1 MLDVDFLG
9 ATLLVLILES
19 PCTIVGRY
27 IASIS
32 SNISCQQDHHNKRKA
47 NELQNIL
54 ISVLQ
59 AEKGRECHKLPSLV
73 NLSQHM
79 LNRVGKEEFEKLSDV
94 PEWSVFDLSDAL
106 FDKFLLFFKL
116 EAEMRPEE
124 RKERREKGLGKAT
137 ALAERGGKAGE
148 GDERKTLEEK
158 SDLEASFAEEAEVK
172 CNADQ
177 VVEKLSFPLFH
188 SLKMENRWRRNCAL
202 FPPALRLDFTCVPA
216 ATVPSIADRCTR
228 KSSAKSL
235 QPLAVLDKKVYD
247 LSLEFQ

>member
-1 MLDVDFLG
+1 
-9 ATLLVLILES
+9 
-19 PCTIVGRY
+19 
-27 IASIS
+27 
-32 SNISCQQDHHNKRKA
+32 
-47 NELQNIL
+47 
-54 ISVLQ
+54 
-59 AEKGRECHKLPSLV
+59 
-73 NLSQHM
+73 M

-94 PEWSVFDLSDAL
+94 PEWSVFDLSDTL

-116 EAEMRPEE
+116 EAEMRHAAVSEE
-124 RKERREKGLGKAT
+124 RKERREKCLGKAS

-148 GDERKTLEEK
+148 GDKMKTLEEVKEK
-158 SDLEASFAEEAEVK
+158 SDLEASFAEEAEVR
-172 CNADQ
+172 CNAEQ
-177 VVEKLSFPLFH
+177 VVEKFSFPLFQ
-188 SLKMENRWRRNCAL
+188 SLKIENRWRRSCAL

>member
-9 ATLLVLILES
+9 ATLLALILES

-27 IASIS
+27 IAIIS
-32 SNISCQQDHHNKRKA
+32 SNISCQQAFVSLFGKAMSQWPMANGQDHYYKRKA

-148 GDERKTLEEK
+148 GDKMKTLEEVKEK
-158 SDLEASFAEEAEVK
+158 SDLEASFAEEAEIR
-172 CNADQ
+172 CNAEQ
-177 VVEKLSFPLFH
+177 VVEKFSFPLFQ
-188 SLKMENRWRRNCAL
+188 SLK
-202 FPPALRLDFTCVPA
+202 
-216 ATVPSIADRCTR
+216 I
-228 KSSAKSL
+228 
-235 QPLAVLDKKVYD
+235 
-247 LSLEFQ
+247 

>member
-9 ATLLVLILES
+9 AMLLVLILES

-32 SNISCQQDHHNKRKA
+32 SNISCQQDHHYKRKA

-148 GDERKTLEEK
+148 GDKMKTLEEVK
-158 SDLEASFAEEAEVK
+158 ELQSDLEASFAEEAEVR
-172 CNADQ
+172 CNAEQ
-177 VVEKLSFPLFH
+177 VVEKFSFPLFQ
-188 SLKMENRWRRNCAL
+188 SLTMETGGGGGEVVLSSLLLSDWSSHVCRLPQCPL
-202 FPPALRLDFTCVPA
+202 LRTGVPENGLQN
-216 ATVPSIADRCTR
+216 PC
-228 KSSAKSL
+228 SL
-235 QPLAVLDKKVYD
+235 LQYLKKV
-247 LSLEFQ
+247 

>member
-1 MLDVDFLG
+1 MANG
-9 ATLLVLILES
+9 
-19 PCTIVGRY
+19 
-27 IASIS
+27 
-32 SNISCQQDHHNKRKA
+32 QDHHYKRKA

-116 EAEMRPEE
+116 EAEMRPKE

-148 GDERKTLEEK
+148 GDKMKTLEEVK
-158 SDLEASFAEEAEVK
+158 ELQSDLEASFAEEAEVR
-172 CNADQ
+172 CNAEQ
-177 VVEKLSFPLFH
+177 VVEKFSFPLFQ
-188 SLKMENRWRRNCAL
+188 SLKIENRWRRSCAL
-202 FPPALRLDFTCVPA
+202 FPPALSLDFTCVPA

-228 KSSAKSL
+228 KWAAKSL
-235 QPLAVLDKKVYD
+235 QPLAVFIK
-247 LSLEFQ
+247 SIEFL